1 MENKIR
7 VSNTNFEAEEQLSRV
22 MKISSSEDV
31 AEILEVVNQLLLK
44 GVNKSV
50 IIKTLHLLDKV
61 NY

>member
-1 MENKIR
+1 VENKIR